1 MIKRGRPANESIDK
15 IYQVYGHKTSVTNI
29 IKKLQEE
36 KKTILIDFCKR
47 FFSHPLAFPLTVLI
61 SILMAH

>member
-29 IKKLQEE
+29 IKKLQED
-36 KKTILIDFCKR
+36 KKITLIDSCER
-47 FFSHPLAFPLTVLI
+47 FFSRSMAFPLTVYKLEK
-61 SILMAH
+61 